1 MSDTPQE
8 LKYASTHEWVRLDD
22 GLATVGISDHAQQ
35 ALGDVVYVELPAPGQ
50 QVAAGQEAGLIESVK
65 AASDLYAPMSGTIA
79 AANEALE
86 EAPETVNSDPYGA
99 GWLFKITPDDPAE
112 LEHLLDANAYAE
124 AHGLLP

>member
-112 LEHLLDANAYAE
+112 LENLLDANAYAE
-124 AHGLLP
+124 ACATD

>member
-1 MSDTPQE
+1 MSDTPRE

-22 GLATVGISDHAQQ
+22 GLAIVGISDHAQQ
-35 ALGDVVYVELPAPGQ
+35 ALGDVVHVELPAPGQ
-50 QVAAGQEAGLIESVK
+50 RVAAGEEAGVIESVK

-99 GWLFKITPDDPAE
+99 GWLFKIRPDDPAE
-112 LEHLLDANAYAE
+112 QEHLLDADAYAE
-124 AHGLLP
+124 VCATD